1 MCNINLMEISILSVV
16 ILHYLLKFKSELSG
30 ISGYVTD
37 VERSII
43 QSQAYLTR
51 RVGIGRI
58 SKLVEFFL
66 EKNKI
71 KFESCAKRLKS
82 GELSCCQGVKI
93 ALSENYFGN
102 DDSDVNSQN
111 KQKKEFSP
119 SFFNLN
125 KDLLAATIKICFY
138 KHKQSEIKSQGFPC
152 SDNQDVFSFL
162 YTYILTQ
169 SDNEIFSYLSQSQ

>member
-93 ALSENYFGN
+93 ALSENSVGN
-102 DDSDVNSQN
+102 EDSDVNMGFFPFN
-111 KQKKEFSP
+111 LPAKTNIKRNSP
-119 SFFNLN
+119 PLFFNLN
-125 KDLLAATIKICFY
+125 KDLLAARIKICFY
-138 KHKQSEIKSQGFPC
+138 KHKQSE
-152 SDNQDVFSFL
+152 N
-162 YTYILTQ
+162 
-169 SDNEIFSYLSQSQ
+169 